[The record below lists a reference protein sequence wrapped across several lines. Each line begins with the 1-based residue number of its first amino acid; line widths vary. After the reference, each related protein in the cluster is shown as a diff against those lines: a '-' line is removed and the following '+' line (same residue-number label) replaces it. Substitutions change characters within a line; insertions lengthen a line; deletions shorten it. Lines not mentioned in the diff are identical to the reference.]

1 LLKKGGAVSVDST
14 KTRRILAVHG
24 VRTDRDDNIKCHE
37 VLRTLI
43 IDRLNNMPAKFE
55 IEMYKYEN
63 INDAAQDK
71 LTKVLDVFLAK
82 LIDKVP
88 FGKLLGSLIDQ
99 GIDLVGDVLIKLKE
113 GTTAMVIRD
122 GLIERIEQIYKEGN
136 PLYIVSHSLGSIY
149 AFDAVNEL
157 MKKRQYFDRESRRT
171 WPVQALVT
179 MGSPIGLAMFKRNS
193 VKNMGVGRHYFRWIN
208 YWARTDPVVSGSF
221 YGKPYDGYH
230 IAERF
235 STSKEKCGWFI
246 QDRVLD
252 LGKTWLMAHAG
263 YWQDPGIGD
272 DLVTLILS

>member
-1 LLKKGGAVSVDST
+1 MSVDPL
-14 KTRRILAVHG
+14 KPRKILAVHG

-37 VLRTLI
+37 VLRELI
-43 IDRLNNMPAKFE
+43 IDRLNNMPVNFE

-63 INDAAQDK
+63 INDAAQGK
-71 LTKVLDVFLAK
+71 LTKVLDVFLTK

-113 GTTAMVIRD
+113 GTTAKVIRD
-122 GLIERIEQIYKEGN
+122 GLIERVEEIYEEGN
-136 PLYIVSHSLGSIY
+136 PLYIVAHSLGSIY

-157 MKKRQYFDRESRRT
+157 MKNRQYFDRESRRT

-179 MGSPIGLAMFKRNS
+179 MGSPIGLAMFKRNT

-235 STSKEKCGWFI
+235 STSAEKCGWFI
-246 QDRVLD
+246 QDRVID